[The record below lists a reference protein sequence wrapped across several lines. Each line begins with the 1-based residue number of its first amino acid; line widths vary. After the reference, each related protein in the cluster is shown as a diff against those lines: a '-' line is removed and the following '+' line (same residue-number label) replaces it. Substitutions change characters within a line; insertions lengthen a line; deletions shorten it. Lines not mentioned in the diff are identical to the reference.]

1 MSERPKELDWKS
13 SIGVKAYQGF
23 ESLSLRHKE
32 APEGAFFVAERKRRG
47 PLIRRVRSPEVTT
60 RRVIFL
66 IFVFLL
72 YDISLISLNVFN
84 LREKQ

>member
-32 APEGAFFVAERKRRG
+32 APEGAFFVAGESGEG
-47 PLIRRVRSPEVTT
+47 P
-60 RRVIFL
+60 
-66 IFVFLL
+66 
-72 YDISLISLNVFN
+72 
-84 LREKQ
+84 

>member
-32 APEGAFFVAERKRRG
+32 APEGAFFCGGEKVERALDKKG
-47 PLIRRVRSPEVTT
+47 AVTGGDDAQGD
-60 RRVIFL
+60 FFNFCF
-66 IFVFLL
+66 FV
-72 YDISLISLNVFN
+72 V
-84 LREKQ
+84 

>member
-32 APEGAFFVAERKRRG
+32 APAGAFFAAGESGEG
-47 PLIRRVRSPEVTT
+47 P
-60 RRVIFL
+60 
-66 IFVFLL
+66 
-72 YDISLISLNVFN
+72 
-84 LREKQ
+84 